1 MPLGAR
7 DYLAI
12 AGRFAGLVLSGV
24 PNFTDENDHVARR
37 FMWLIDALYDRG
49 RFLIA
54 SADADI
60 ADLYQG
66 RQWKF
71 EFARTLSRLG
81 EMTQRGKPLHN
92 D

>member
-1 MPLGAR
+1 
-7 DYLAI
+7 
-12 AGRFAGLVLSGV
+12 
-24 PNFTDENDHVARR
+24 
-37 FMWLIDALYDRG
+37 MWLIDALYDRG